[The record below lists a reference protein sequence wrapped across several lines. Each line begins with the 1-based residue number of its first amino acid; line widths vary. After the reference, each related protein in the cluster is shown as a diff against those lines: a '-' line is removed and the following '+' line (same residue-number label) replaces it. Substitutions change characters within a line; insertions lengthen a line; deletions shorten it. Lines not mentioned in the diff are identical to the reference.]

1 MRRLLTKSSA
11 IFEDT
16 RSDSEPTHEFY
27 IEQDR
32 HSITAPFVDTY
43 ADPRYSKK
51 LRRTSKKPTIF
62 NMINARSF
70 HMTETHTHNKRP
82 IIEKIISKYM

>member
-1 MRRLLTKSSA
+1 MTRIIAKSSA

-16 RSDSEPTHEFY
+16 RSDSEPTRKFY

-43 ADPRYSKK
+43 ADPSVSKK
-51 LRRTSKKPTIF
+51 FRNTNKNPTIF